1 VRVTLDLADPAPV
14 LSAASG
20 TAALQAASGLPQ
32 AARLHHLG
40 LTASRVEWGSEIDTR
55 WRDLPGGGTCAR
67 PARVGLRLVQTEH
80 RISIASEIPR
90 GGCLW
95 RAVEAHE
102 RRHVALNQ
110 ATMRQAATAM
120 RRAAEAWAPRAEGRG
135 RDAEA
140 AVARLQDGLRQAV
153 EPALA
158 TMRAARE
165 AGHAAIDSPE
175 EYARLSR
182 LCPADQAALRRALGL
197 E

>member
-1 VRVTLDLADPAPV
+1 MRVTLAVTDPMPT
-14 LSAASG
+14 LSAIDG

-55 WRDLPGGGTCAR
+55 WRETPGGTCAR
-67 PARVGLRLVQTEH
+67 PARIDLRLAQTEH
-80 RISIASEIPR
+80 GIRIAREVPR

-102 RRHVALNQ
+102 RRHTALNQ
-110 ATMRQAATAM
+110 ATLRRAATAM
-120 RRAAEAWAPRAEGRG
+120 RRAAEAWAPRAEGHG
-135 RDAEA
+135 PDAAA
-140 AVARLQDGLRQAV
+140 AVAQLQAGLRQAI

-158 TMRAARE
+158 AMRAARD

-182 LCPADQAALRRALGL
+182 LCPADQAVLRRALGL
-197 E
+197 D

>member
-1 VRVTLDLADPAPV
+1 VRVTLALADPAPV
-14 LSAASG
+14 LSAETG
-20 TAALQAASGLPQ
+20 TAALQAASGLPR

-40 LTASRVEWGSEIDTR
+40 LTASRVEWGSEIETR
-55 WRDLPGGGTCAR
+55 WREMPGGGTCAR
-67 PARVGLRLVQTEH
+67 PARIGLRLAQTEH

-110 ATMRQAATAM
+110 ATLRQAATAM
-120 RRAAEAWAPRAEGRG
+120 RRAAEAWAPQAEGSG
-135 RDAEA
+135 PDVEA
-140 AVARLQDGLRQAV
+140 AVARLQAGLRQAV

-158 TMRAARE
+158 SMRAARE

-182 LCPADQAALRRALGL
+182 ICPADQALLRRTLGL